1 MTADRAKPNQ
11 LPNASRV
18 LQLYLYNQVF
28 KKLLSTYEP
37 KPDLKV
43 ASQDQIIESL
53 LSLDNMK
60 IAYDAIK
67 LLELVNKLTLKA

>member
-11 LPNASRV
+11 LPTVSRV

-37 KPDLKV
+37 KPDVKV

>member
-18 LQLYLYNQVF
+18 LPLYLYNQVF

-37 KPDLKV
+37 KPDVKV